1 MRFDGQI
8 RQEWDAGA
16 TIRGIC
22 QALFA
27 VGKRATPYFIGYSNN
42 SAIVIQIGSV
52 TAPNKVDCATK
63 VATSSR
69 LAPNPAASTWAA
81 EAVGSAANTTRTVPI
96 AGGICKAMQ
105 PMSVMAGRAINL
117 IAQIAPLKRSNLAK
131 APQFIVAPTEMSAI
145 GIAAAANI

>member
-1 MRFDGQI
+1 MRFDSQI

-22 QALFA
+22 LELLAGEKHA
-27 VGKRATPYFIGYSNN
+27 NTYFIGYNNN
-42 SAIVIQIGSV
+42 SASVIQIGSV

-96 AGGICKAMQ
+96 AGGISDTMQ
-105 PMSVMAGRAINL
+105 PMSAIVGRAINL

-131 APQFIVAPTEMSAI
+131 ALQFIVAPTEMSAI